1 MAIEL
6 FQTLDGGHRML
17 EIAYWYRKRSRP
29 VAVITSILTSQSDLH
44 ERTEMTRFKDKTVLI
59 TGAASG
65 MGLSAT
71 RRFLDEGARVTML
84 DIDAA
89 TLEQVAAKFPPDRVL
104 VQVGDTA
111 RQETAAN
118 AVKATV
124 ERFGGLDVLI
134 NNAGIGSEGDITQ
147 TSAADFD
154 RVMAVN
160 VSGYF
165 HMAKAALPELVKTR
179 GAIVMTSSVSGLGG
193 DWEMFAYNTS
203 KGAVSNMVRA
213 MALDAAKDGVRVNAV
228 NPSFTRTGMTEDMLK
243 DAELVAKFKERMPLG
258 APEDPD
264 GVAAAM
270 AFLASDDARLITGVN
285 LPVDAGLGASNGQPP
300 Q

>member
-1 MAIEL
+1 
-6 FQTLDGGHRML
+6 
-17 EIAYWYRKRSRP
+17 
-29 VAVITSILTSQSDLH
+29 
-44 ERTEMTRFKDKTVLI
+44 MTRFNDKTVLI

-65 MGLSAT
+65 MGLAAA
-71 RRFLDEGARVTML
+71 RRFLDEGARVVML
-84 DIDAA
+84 DIDEASLRQAA
-89 TLEQVAAKFPPDRVL
+89 AALPQERVL

-111 RQETAAN
+111 SRETATN

-124 ERFGGLDVLI
+124 ARFGAIDVLI
-134 NNAGIGSEGDITQ
+134 NNAGIASEGDISQ
-147 TSAADFD
+147 TSEEDFA

-160 VSGYF
+160 VAGYF

-179 GAIVMTSSVSGLGG
+179 GSIVMTSSVSGLGG

-203 KGAVSNMVRA
+203 KGAVTNMVRA

-228 NPSFTRTGMTEDMLK
+228 NPSFTKTGMTAEMLEDE
-243 DAELVAKFKERMPLG
+243 ELVAKFRERMPLG
-258 APEDPD
+258 APADPE

-285 LPVDAGLGASNGQPP
+285 LPVDCGLMASNGQPA

>member
-1 MAIEL
+1 
-6 FQTLDGGHRML
+6 
-17 EIAYWYRKRSRP
+17 
-29 VAVITSILTSQSDLH
+29 
-44 ERTEMTRFKDKTVLI
+44 MTRFQDKTVLI

-65 MGLSAT
+65 IGLAAT

-89 TLEQVAAKFPPDRVL
+89 ALKDAAAQFPQDRVL

-111 RQETAAN
+111 VQETAAV

-124 ERFGGLDVLI
+124 ERFGALDVLI

-147 TSAADFD
+147 TSEADFD
-154 RVMAVN
+154 RVLAVN

-193 DWEMFAYNTS
+193 DWKMFAYNTS

-228 NPSFTRTGMTEDMLK
+228 NPSFTKTGLTEEMLQ
-243 DAELVAKFKERMPLG
+243 DEALVAKFKERMPLG
-258 APEDPD
+258 APEDPA

-285 LPVDAGLGASNGQPP
+285 LPVDAGLSASNGQPP

>member
-1 MAIEL
+1 MN
-6 FQTLDGGHRML
+6 
-17 EIAYWYRKRSRP
+17 
-29 VAVITSILTSQSDLH
+29 
-44 ERTEMTRFKDKTVLI
+44 RFKDKTVLI

-65 MGLSAT
+65 MGLAAT

-84 DIDAA
+84 DIDEG
-89 TLEQVAAKFPPDRVL
+89 TLKEVAAKFPQDRVL

-111 RQETAAN
+111 DQQTAAV
-118 AVKATV
+118 AVKATI

-134 NNAGIGSEGDITQ
+134 NNAGVASEGDIMK
-147 TSAADFD
+147 TSEADFE

-160 VSGYF
+160 VTGYF
-165 HMAKAALPELVKTR
+165 HMAKAAMPALVKA
-179 GAIVMTSSVSGLGG
+179 GGSIVMTSSVSGLGG

-228 NPSFTRTGMTEDMLK
+228 NPSLTKTGMTKDMLK

-258 APEDPD
+258 TPEDPD
-264 GVAAAM
+264 GIAAAM

-285 LPVDAGLGASNGQPP
+285 LPVDAGLRASNGQPP